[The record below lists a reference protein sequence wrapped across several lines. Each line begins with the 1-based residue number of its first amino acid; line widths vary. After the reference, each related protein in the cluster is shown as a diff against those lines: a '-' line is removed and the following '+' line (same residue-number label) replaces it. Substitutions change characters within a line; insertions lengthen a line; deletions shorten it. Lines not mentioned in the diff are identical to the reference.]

1 MSDSNPKNA
10 PASAYRGTLNM
21 PDTPFPM
28 RGDLPKREPGWVKE
42 WDDKGIYKKLRD
54 ARSGAPKFI
63 LHDGPPYANGQLHIG
78 HAVNKI
84 LKDMIIKARQLE
96 GFDAIYVPG
105 WDCHGL
111 PIENAIEK
119 LHGRNLPRDEM
130 QAKGRAFAT
139 EQIAQQMVD
148 FKRLGVLGD
157 WDNPYKTMNFASEA
171 GEIRALKK
179 VMERGFVYRGL
190 KPVYWCF
197 DCASSLAEFEIEYQ
211 DKKSQTL
218 DVAFKAH
225 EPAKLAAAFGLP
237 ALSKDAFAVIWT
249 TTAWTIPANQALN
262 LNPELPYALVDT
274 ERGLFIVAETL
285 VEACMT
291 RWGLTGQVLAVVP
304 GEKLAGLEFEHPLY
318 DMDAGYRRLSPVY
331 LADYA
336 TASDGTGL
344 VHSSPAYG
352 VDDFNSCVAHGM
364 AYDQILNPVQGN
376 GTYAPDF
383 PLFGGQHIWKA
394 VPVIL
399 DALKVAGRLLHT
411 TTITHSYPH
420 CWRHKTPVIYRAAAQ
435 WFVRM
440 DEGEGV
446 FTDPAQKPAQTLRQ
460 IALDAIEHTAFYPDN
475 GKARLRDM
483 IAGRPDWCI
492 SRQRSWGVPIPFF
505 LHKDSGEL
513 HPRTMEIIDQAA
525 AIVEQGGIEAWSRV
539 TTEEILGAQD
549 AAHYTKSTD
558 ILEVWFDS
566 GSTFWHV
573 MRGTHPTMHH
583 DEGPEADMYLEG
595 HDQHRGWFHS
605 SLLLA
610 SAIYGRAPYRSLLTH
625 GFTVDGQGKK
635 MSKSLGNTVSPQ
647 EVSGKLGAEIIR
659 LWCAATDYSG
669 DLAIDDKI
677 LARVVDAYRRI
688 RNTLRFLLANVSD
701 FDPAQDAVP
710 FDQMLEIDRYA
721 LSRAAQLQQDILAH
735 YKVYEFHPV
744 VAKLQ
749 LYCSEDLGG
758 FYLDVLKDRL
768 YTTAPK
774 SLARRSAQTAL
785 YQITHAMLRWMAPFL
800 SFTAE
805 EAWKMFGQ
813 SETIYLETYQ
823 TIPTAD
829 EGLAAK
835 WERLREIRDAV
846 NKEIET
852 VRAAGTVGSSLQAVV
867 TLTAAPEDHALLAS
881 LGDDLKFVFIV
892 SATHLVA
899 GSALHISVAA
909 SSDAKC
915 ERCWHYRADVGHNPE
930 HPTLC
935 GRCDSNLH
943 GAGENRVHA

>member
-1 MSDSNPKNA
+1 MSDSKSNKPE
-10 PASAYRGTLNM
+10 ASAYRATLNM

-28 RGDLPKREPGWVKE
+28 RGDLPKREPGWAKDWE
-42 WDDKGIYKKLRD
+42 DQGTYQKLRA
-54 ARSGAPKFI
+54 ARRGAPMFI
-63 LHDGPPYANGQLHIG
+63 LHDGPPYANGKIHIG

-84 LKDMIIKARQLE
+84 LKDMIVKSRQLE
-96 GFDAIYVPG
+96 GYDARYVPG

-130 QAKGRAFAT
+130 QAKSRAFAT

-157 WDNPYKTMNFASEA
+157 WDHPYKTMNYANEA
-171 GEIRALKK
+171 AELRALKK

-211 DKKSQTL
+211 DKQSQTL
-218 DVAFKAH
+218 DVMFPAADT
-225 EPAKLAAAFGLP
+225 AKLAAAFGLP
-237 ALSKDAFAVIWT
+237 ALDKEAFIVIWT

-262 LNPELPYALVDT
+262 VNPDLEYSLVDT
-274 ERGLFIVAETL
+274 ERGLLIVASAL
-285 VEACMT
+285 VEKCLA
-291 RWGLTGQVLAVVP
+291 RWNITGQVVATAQGKALDHMP
-304 GEKLAGLEFEHPLY
+304 FKHPLAHV
-318 DMDAGYRRLSPVY
+318 DKGFDRISPVY
-331 LADYA
+331 LAEYA
-336 TASDGTGL
+336 TADDGTGI
-344 VHSSPAYG
+344 VHSAPAYG
-352 VDDFNSCVAHGM
+352 VDDFNSCMHNGM
-364 AYDQILNPVQGN
+364 GYKDILNPVQGN
-376 GTYAPDF
+376 GVYAADL
-383 PLFGGQHIWKA
+383 PLFGGQYIWKA

-399 DALKVAGRLLHT
+399 DALKVAGRLMDT
-411 TTITHSYPH
+411 THLTHSYPH

-435 WFVRM
+435 WFIRM

-446 FTDPAQKPAQTLRQ
+446 FTDPAQKPEKTLRQ
-460 IALDAIEHTAFYPDN
+460 IALEAIDSTSFYPEN
-475 GKARLRDM
+475 GQDRLRAM

-505 LHKDSGEL
+505 LHVDTGAL

-525 AIVEQGGIEAWSRV
+525 AMVEQGGIEAWSRV
-539 TTEEILGAQD
+539 TAEEILGAEEAQ
-549 AAHYTKSTD
+549 HYTKSTD

-573 MRGTHPTMHH
+573 LRGTHPEHHH
-583 DEGPEADMYLEG
+583 DHGPEADLYLEG

-610 SAIYGRAPYRSLLTH
+610 SAIFGRAPYRGLLTH

-635 MSKSLGNTVSPQ
+635 MSKSLGNTVAPQ
-647 EVSGKLGAEIIR
+647 DVSGKMGAEIIR
-659 LWCAATDYSG
+659 LWVASTDYSG
-669 DLAIDDKI
+669 DLGIDDKI

-688 RNTLRFLLANVSD
+688 RNTLRFLLANTSD
-701 FDPAQDAVP
+701 FDAATDSVPYQDL
-710 FDQMLEIDRYA
+710 LEIDQYA
-721 LSRAAQLQQDILAH
+721 LARAAQLQKEIIGH
-735 YKVYEFHPV
+735 YQVYEFHPV
-744 VAKLQ
+744 VAKIQ
-749 LYCSEDLGG
+749 LFCSEDLGG

-785 YQITHAMLRWMAPFL
+785 HQITQALLRWMAPFL

-805 EAWKMFGQ
+805 EAWKIVGH
-813 SETIYLETYQ
+813 SETIYLEKFTEL
-823 TIPTAD
+823 P
-829 EGLAAK
+829 EGDAALLAK
-835 WERLREIRDAV
+835 WTRIREIRDVV
-846 NKEIET
+846 NKDIEA
-852 VRAAGTVGSSLQAVV
+852 VRVEGKVGASLQAEV
-867 TLTAAPEDHALLAS
+867 TISAQHEDLALLQS
-881 LGDDLKFVFIV
+881 LADDLKFVLIT
-892 SATHLVA
+892 SAARAVA
-899 GSALHISVAA
+899 GDALAVAVTPSEA
-909 SSDAKC
+909 AKC
-915 ERCWHYRADVGHNPE
+915 ERCWHYRDDVGVNPA

-943 GAGENRVHA
+943 GSGEVRSKA